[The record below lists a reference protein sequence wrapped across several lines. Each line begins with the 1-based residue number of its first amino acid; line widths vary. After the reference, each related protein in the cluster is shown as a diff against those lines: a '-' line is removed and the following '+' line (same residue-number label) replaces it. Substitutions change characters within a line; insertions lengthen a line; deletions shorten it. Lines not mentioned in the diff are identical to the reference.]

1 MFSSE
6 EQKNAKLDTCS
17 KEELLEFEKLNLD
30 YERKFK
36 FPFIIA
42 VKGKNKNQILDNFR
56 KRINN
61 NYEIEFN
68 KAKSEVEKIA
78 LFRLNEVLKS

>member
-1 MFSSE
+1 M
-6 EQKNAKLDTCS
+6 
-17 KEELLEFEKLNLD
+17 LEFEKLNLD

-42 VKGKNKNQILDNFR
+42 VKDKNKNQILDSFR
-56 KRINN
+56 DRIKN

-68 KAKSEVEKIA
+68 EAKSQVEKIA
-78 LFRLNEVLKS
+78 LFRLNEILKS

>member
-1 MFSSE
+1 
-6 EQKNAKLDTCS
+6 
-17 KEELLEFEKLNLD
+17 LLEFEKLNLD

-68 KAKSEVEKIA
+68 EAKSQVEKIA

>member
-1 MFSSE
+1 MEYHLLQEFY
-6 EQKNAKLDTCS
+6 K
-17 KEELLEFEKLNLD
+17 LLEIKKLNLD

-42 VKGKNKNQILDNFR
+42 VKGKNKNEILNNFK
-56 KRINN
+56 KRISN

-68 KAKSEVEKIA
+68 EAKSQVKKIA
-78 LFRLNEVLKS
+78 LFRLNKVLKI